1 MLIDLLVFI
10 LVLGLLVWAIGLL
23 PLDARLRQLAYVVVA
38 VIAIVYALRLLGVVA
53 L

>member
-23 PLDARLRQLAYVVVA
+23 PLDARLRQLAYIVVA
-38 VIAIVYALRLLGVVA
+38 VIALVYALRLLGLSV
-53 L
+53 